1 MNIVRKIRQNNTNDP
16 HLLGKGDI
24 KKLLVQYSLPAILGM
39 VITSLYHIVDS
50 IFIGHGIGALA
61 LSGLAVTFPIMNILA
76 AFSTLIGVGGAT
88 LTSIRLGERN
98 EVGARSILGHVTILN
113 AANSILLCSIT
124 YIFLDPILILFG
136 ANELLLPYAR
146 DFMSVYL
153 IGTPVVF
160 VFIALNNIMR
170 VTGYPQ
176 KAMLSSFITVIVN
189 IILAPIF
196 IFVLGWGMKGTA
208 LATVLSQLVGLIWV
222 LSHFLN
228 KKSFIHYTKQSHKLS
243 IKTISAMLAIGLSPF
258 LINLTSSLIVSIINI
273 ELMRYGG
280 EMAVGAYGIINRA
293 ITLFIMIVI
302 GLTMGMQPLVG
313 YNFGAGKM
321 DRVFRTLKYAAI
333 GGAAITT
340 TGFLLSQ
347 IIPAYIV
354 RLFTT
359 DEELLMI
366 STRGLQIITAV
377 FPLVGAQVVI
387 TNFFQSVGK
396 AKISVFLSL
405 TRQLIFLLPFLL
417 LLPPVFGLDGVFGSL
432 PAADVVAFVVTFFT
446 FIYQTKKMEKE
457 YGIKVLSKTKA
468 DKKSD
473 DKRQQSI
480 DAS

>member
-1 MNIVRKIRQNNTNDP
+1 
-16 HLLGKGDI
+16 
-24 KKLLVQYSLPAILGM
+24 
-39 VITSLYHIVDS
+39 
-50 IFIGHGIGALA
+50 
-61 LSGLAVTFPIMNILA
+61 
-76 AFSTLIGVGGAT
+76 
-88 LTSIRLGERN
+88 
-98 EVGARSILGHVTILN
+98 
-113 AANSILLCSIT
+113 
-124 YIFLDPILILFG
+124 
-136 ANELLLPYAR
+136 
-146 DFMSVYL
+146 
-153 IGTPVVF
+153 
-160 VFIALNNIMR
+160 
-170 VTGYPQ
+170 
-176 KAMLSSFITVIVN
+176 
-189 IILAPIF
+189 
-196 IFVLGWGMKGTA
+196 
-208 LATVLSQLVGLIWV
+208 
-222 LSHFLN
+222 
-228 KKSFIHYTKQSHKLS
+228 
-243 IKTISAMLAIGLSPF
+243 
-258 LINLTSSLIVSIINI
+258 
-273 ELMRYGG
+273 
-280 EMAVGAYGIINRA
+280 
-293 ITLFIMIVI
+293 MIVI

-446 FIYQTKKMEKE
+446 FIHQTKKMEKE

-480 DAS
+480 EAS